1 MRQDLEL
8 LRGAIDIHVHSGPD
22 LYPRIQDHLEL
33 ARAAR
38 DAGLR
43 ALCIKSHNFPTA
55 AQAALVRNEVPG
67 VDVFGSINLNLHVGG
82 LNPIAVE
89 TAIKYGAR
97 QIWFPT
103 VDAVNHAAL
112 VGGETGQHGKG
123 LVVAGGLS
131 DYTRKHPRL
140 RILDREGG
148 LLPEVQEIL
157 RMIAEA
163 NVILNAGH
171 LSFEEMDRLVPAA
184 RAAGIRKILV
194 DHPFFSHL
202 SLEQQGKLAAAGA
215 MINYTAGEL
224 LPRWWRVSVEDF
236 AAAIRRLG
244 VAHAVLSSD
253 AGQLHNPPPVEAL
266 RVTVQLLLEEGFG
279 PEEVRTML
287 HDNPARLL
295 YD

>member
-22 LYPRIQDHLEL
+22 LYSRIQDHFEL

-38 DAGLR
+38 AAGLR

-55 AQAALVRNEVPG
+55 ARAALVRQEVAG
-67 VDVFGSINLNLHVGG
+67 LDVFGSINLNLHVGG

-89 TAIKYGAR
+89 AAIKYGAR
-97 QIWFPT
+97 QVWFPT

-131 DYTRKHPRL
+131 EYTRKHPRI
-140 RILDREGG
+140 RILRDDGDLR
-148 LLPEVQEIL
+148 PEVHEIL

-163 NVILNAGH
+163 NIVLNPGH
-171 LSFEEMDRLVPAA
+171 LSYEEMERLVPAA
-184 RAAGIRKILV
+184 RAAGVRKVLV
-194 DHPFFSHL
+194 DHPFFSRIT
-202 SLEQQGKLAAAGA
+202 LEQQEKLAAAGA
-215 MINYTAGEL
+215 LINYTACEL

-236 AAAIRRLG
+236 AAGIRRIG
-244 VAHAVLSSD
+244 VVHTVLSSD
-253 AGQLHNPPPVEAL
+253 CGQVHNPPPVEAL
-266 RVTVQLLLEEGFG
+266 RITVQLLLEEGFG
-279 PEEVRTML
+279 AAEIRTML

>member
-22 LYPRIQDHLEL
+22 LYPRIQDHFEL

-38 DAGLR
+38 DASLR
-43 ALCIKSHNFPTA
+43 ALVIKSHNFPTA
-55 AQAALVRNEVPG
+55 ARALVVRKEVPG
-67 VDVFGSINLNLHVGG
+67 IDVFGSISLNLHVGG

-89 TAIKYGAR
+89 AAIKYGAK
-97 QIWFPT
+97 QVWFPT
-103 VDAVNHAAL
+103 VDSENHAAL

-131 DYTRKHPRL
+131 DYTRRHPRL
-140 RILDREGG
+140 RILGKDGA
-148 LLPEVQEIL
+148 LLPEVHEIL

-163 NVILNAGH
+163 DVILNPGH
-171 LSFEEMDRLVPAA
+171 ISYEEMERLVPAA
-184 RAAGIRKILV
+184 RAAGVRKVLV
-194 DHPFFSHL
+194 DHPFFSRIT
-202 SLEQQGKLAAAGA
+202 LEQQEKLVAAGA
-215 MINYTAGEL
+215 LINYTAGEL

-236 AAAIRRLG
+236 AAGIRRIG
-244 VAHAVLSSD
+244 VANTVISTD

-266 RVTVQLLLEEGFG
+266 RITVQLLLEEGFTA
-279 PEEVRTML
+279 EETRTML
-287 HDNPARLL
+287 HTNPARLL